1 MSLQSCTPFRSI
13 PRQHGAVA
21 GGDSIQLAAR
31 GGCEVFLPLSGLH
44 FHPREEL
51 GGSQVPVNISKQ
63 QHFVKGL
70 GSVWLQ
76 ESRRVLVCD
85 FRALGMHREE
95 RGVCVPIK

>member
-1 MSLQSCTPFRSI
+1 MQQGAGVKCFCPSLGCISC
-13 PRQHGAVA
+13 
-21 GGDSIQLAAR
+21 
-31 GGCEVFLPLSGLH
+31 
-44 FHPREEL
+44 REEL

-70 GSVWLQ
+70 GSTGLQ
-76 ESRRVLVCD
+76 ESRSVLVCD